1 MNEIGA
7 RPGPSRQTIAIAAT
21 VLLAIVAGTIAAAVL
36 LSRAPSGVGTGSPSP
51 STTETST
58 FGTSSQAAGSLVVE
72 PSPSGPGEPETT
84 PDEASRPTLQGET
97 LATVRVNGL
106 NVRVNHSTAAPVAE
120 WFGDKVQLNGGDHV
134 LVLGPPVWGDGRWW
148 LGIATDGIRA
158 DQPLYDPVAL
168 LGFVAAGTRTDPWL
182 TEENAWCPAGASSL
196 ATLLSLTAVE
206 RLGCYGSKSLTFS
219 AYAARAIEGLGGT
232 CEPPAPVPAW
242 LICDG
247 TNYNW
252 VNRHGDTTWE
262 FNLYFDPATGI
273 KETGFAPDG
282 PLKLLQITG
291 HFDDPAAKDCVL
303 PSATIGEATA
313 TRLTCRT
320 HFAVENVT

>member
-1 MNEIGA
+1 MRDLA
-7 RPGPSRQTIAIAAT
+7 DPRRPSRKVVVLAAT

-36 LSRAPSGVGTGSPSP
+36 LRRTPSGVGTGSPSP
-51 STTETST
+51 STTETSS
-58 FGTSSQAAGSLVVE
+58 FEPSSQAAGSLAGE
-72 PSPSGPGEPETT
+72 PSPSATGGPETT

-106 NVRVNHSTAAPVAE
+106 NLRTDHSTAAPVAE
-120 WFGDKVQLNGGDHV
+120 WLGDKVQLNAGDNV

-148 LGIATDGIRA
+148 HEIATDGVRQ

-168 LGFVAAGTRTDPWL
+168 IGFVAAGTRADPWL
-182 TEENAWCPAGASSL
+182 KEDNAWCPTGDSSL

-206 RLGCYGSKSLTFS
+206 RLGCYRSTSLTFS
-219 AYAARAIEGLGGT
+219 AYAAKAIDGLGGV

-252 VNRHGDTTWE
+252 VNRHGDKAWE

-282 PLKLLQITG
+282 PLKLRQITG

-303 PSATIGEATA
+303 PSATIGEGTV

-320 HFAVENVT
+320 HFVAEKVT